1 MRQRLG
7 PRVNALFFKTATV
20 RQEATV
26 LIEQAVQQLREYRA
40 GQRQHFDVATMVLAA
55 TPFQRQVWRTLTH
68 IPYGQTVSYQ
78 QLAAKMNRPSAVRA
92 VASAVAKNPLMEIVA
107 CHRVILSTGQTGQ
120 YRGGATMKARL
131 LAMEKK
137 SVNWGKTDGHDS
149 RHCGASSRI
158 SFNCVPG
165 FKQ

>member
-1 MRQRLG
+1 MAQIWYQTHDFGDGEQIVAATDDGIVFIGAPEAGTAELTHF
-7 PRVNALFFKTATV
+7 LKTATV
-20 RQEATV
+20 RQDATT

-40 GQRQHFDVATMVLAA
+40 GQRQHFDVATTVLAA

-78 QLAAKMNRPSAVRA
+78 QLAAKMNHPSAVRA
-92 VASAVAKNPLMEIVA
+92 VASAIAKNPLMEIVA

-137 SVNWGKTDGHDS
+137 
-149 RHCGASSRI
+149 A
-158 SFNCVPG
+158 
-165 FKQ
+165 